1 MSSAVDFSFLTVMVT
16 FAEMLWF
23 PDGVPRLAR
32 SLGAFA
38 AGTDDVV
45 VLHEEALADQ
55 AGVARVAG
63 ETAAVPV
70 TAFER
75 HVARALSAET

>member
-1 MSSAVDFSFLTVMVT
+1 MSSAVDFSFLAVMVT

-23 PDGVPRLAR
+23 PDGVPRLAG

-55 AGVARVAG
+55 AGVA
-63 ETAAVPV
+63 VPV
-70 TAFER
+70 TTFER